1 MRYRDG
7 VPRGGGRRFLRVV
20 VVVGSLLIP
29 VLCQATEVTMILRQS
44 PARGGVLRPEP
55 GLHYYGANSQVFL
68 AATANAG
75 YEFIC
80 WLGDVGD
87 PKANRTVV
95 HLDRP
100 KIIIALFERVEYNT
114 LFKGEGATGS
124 GGIPITRGSLIGAAD
139 YSWATQS
146 TVQAAGA
153 GSAEIRYEASAP
165 STPAEP
171 AEPGPPVPEPPIPE
185 PATAVLLLAGGW
197 FAFARHRINRHFA
210 LRRNHG

>member
-1 MRYRDG
+1 LG
-7 VPRGGGRRFLRVV
+7 IVVIAGGFLFPTL
-20 VVVGSLLIP
+20 S
-29 VLCQATEVTMILRQS
+29 QATEVSMILRQS

-55 GLHYYGANSQVFL
+55 GQHYYGANSQVFL
-68 AATANAG
+68 AATANPG

-95 HLDRP
+95 HLDQP
-100 KIIIALFERVEYNT
+100 KIIIALFERVEHNT
-114 LFKGEGATGS
+114 LFKSEGSS

-146 TVQAAGA
+146 TAQAAGA

-210 LRRNHG
+210 RRRNHG